1 MKFLSISIVLM
12 LVWSFGAKAD
22 IQTDKDAGVCAGY
35 LTALRKPKGAEKAL
49 GMADNPRRA
58 TQFALNWFEEIKRSG
73 GMNAGLA
80 VSADRACRNVGIR
93 PLSEPS

>member
-1 MKFLSISIVLM
+1 MKFLRASISLLLI
-12 LVWSFGAKAD
+12 WSIGANAD

-58 TQFALNWFEEIKRSG
+58 TQFALNWFGEIKRAG
-73 GMNAGLA
+73 GMNTVLA

-93 PLSEPS
+93 ALSEPS